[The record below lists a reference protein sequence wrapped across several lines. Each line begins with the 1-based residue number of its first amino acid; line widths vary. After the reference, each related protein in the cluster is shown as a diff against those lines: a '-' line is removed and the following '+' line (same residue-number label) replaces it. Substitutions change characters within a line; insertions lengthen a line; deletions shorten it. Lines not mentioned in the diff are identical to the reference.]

1 MTTPELLRSR
11 TQDFALAV
19 IRFCRT
25 LPSNNEGWVIGK
37 QLLRCGTSVAANY
50 RATNRARS
58 HAEFIAKLGI
68 VVEEAD
74 ETVFWLELLKRA
86 GTVVDGDL
94 QALMAEARELLAI
107 FAASQ
112 KTAKARQALA
122 SSASG

>member
-1 MTTPELLRSR
+1 MTTPQVLRSR
-11 TQDFALAV
+11 TQYFALAV
-19 IRFCRT
+19 IRFCRI
-25 LPSNNEGWVIGK
+25 LPNNNEGWVIGK

-50 RATNRARS
+50 RAANRARS

-86 GTVVDGDL
+86 ATASEQEL
-94 QALMAEARELLAI
+94 NPLMSEARELLAI

-112 KTAKARQALA
+112 KTAKARQTN
-122 SSASG
+122 